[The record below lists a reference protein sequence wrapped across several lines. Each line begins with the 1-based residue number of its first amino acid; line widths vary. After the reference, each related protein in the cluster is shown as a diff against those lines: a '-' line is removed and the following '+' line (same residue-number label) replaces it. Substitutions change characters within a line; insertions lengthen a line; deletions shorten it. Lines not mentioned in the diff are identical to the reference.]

1 MRTAFIRRAA
11 AMCRPQRTS
20 INAPGARYFS
30 GAPHDEI
37 GDAWVSEW
45 TAATDIVGGDDV
57 TYEKSA
63 EQLRALIKTGLLRFT
78 DLRDKPA
85 RFFEA
90 HRILARHANN
100 HGPGFWP
107 VVAHH
112 DNFADLPLPPSRA
125 HSPRVPF
132 ARL

>member
-1 MRTAFIRRAA
+1 MRRPHRAPIA
-11 AMCRPQRTS
+11 APS
-20 INAPGARYFS
+20 ARYFS
-30 GAPHDEI
+30 SKDDEI

-107 VVAHH
+107 VH
-112 DNFADLPLPPSRA
+112 DKN
-125 HSPRVPF
+125 
-132 ARL
+132 